1 MKILGNYCLLFT
13 LLFFY
18 SEQVAAQNFLTTP
31 NGLKYKYFVNSDSGT
46 VAGEGGYIEL
56 HIVAKTRIKG
66 EKKDTV
72 LTNSYTDVY
81 GANKMLVPKPTHK
94 GCINEGF
101 AMLKAGDSV
110 VFKVIADSLYSKT
123 FKAAVPSF
131 LTGKEEVEIIT
142 KVLFSQT
149 QKKFEQ
155 KQEDAKKRELEAA
168 TALLVKEQKQLS
180 QVADKMGYADELDKT
195 PGGVLFAKIKE
206 TNGVKAQEG
215 DIGSFFYKGTFLDGA
230 KFDGNY
236 GGTPFNVTIGK
247 GGVIQGWL
255 EVVADMKLG
264 EKWIIFI
271 PSSLAY
277 GENGSGRI
285 PPNTPLIFEMELAAI
300 SSAEEVARKKEALN
314 KQLRQ
319 KETEQIKAYIKGKGF
334 KKETDIDI
342 YTRVDEIGEGDFVA
356 YGDRTIMKLKGYDL
370 FGNAIMQFTMENP
383 PINEVFRELSF
394 PKSME
399 LVLLQL
405 KKGGKASVVSIAKY
419 FQGEEGGSIVAPFTP
434 IFFELEV
441 IDVVK
446 NN

>member
-13 LLFFY
+13 LLFFC

-56 HIVAKTRIKG
+56 HIVAKTRIEG

-155 KQEDAKKRELEAA
+155 KQEEVKQKEEAA
-168 TALLVKEQKQLS
+168 KLAQLEKEHKLLREEAKRLGYGDKLLEDESGVLYVKVKETDSL
-180 QVADKMGYADELDKT
+180 VAN
-195 PGGVLFAKIKE
+195 V
-206 TNGVKAQEG
+206 G
-215 DIGSFFYKGTFLDGA
+215 DIGSFFYKGSFIGGNV
-230 KFDGNY
+230 FDGNF
-236 GGTPFNVTIGK
+236 GKSPFDVTIGK
-247 GGVIQGWL
+247 GGVIVGWL
-255 EVVADMKLG
+255 AVVGEIKLG

-314 KQLRQ
+314 KQLRI

-342 YTRVDEIGEGDFVA
+342 YTRVDKIGEGDFVA
-356 YGDRTIMKLKGYDL
+356 YGDRTVVKLKGFDL

-419 FQGEEGGSIVAPFTP
+419 FQGEEGGGIVAPFTP